1 MSTGHAKTKGDLFNF
16 DGLTENTVAPAPSKI
31 KKKKESIPFYI
42 KALDKISLNL
52 NIETAENTVVVE
64 AKKDIF
70 VKNEIIYDDLKLPE
84 DAQVVQPKQPPEG
97 SYESIWKKPR
107 IRPNVDFEEEM
118 DQDEEF
124 DFDDEEELDC
134 AIEAPSIKINRHIY
148 HKYFTQSET
157 QPSSAPEEPQE
168 ETSEDTLKAPAVQE
182 EPIEEEPVEEK
193 TCVPGPAREYVE
205 VVDELHGTIRKMKK
219 DPLLEH
225 IELCNTSLR
234 HKSISDLYSIKEER
248 ITNEPINEV

>member
-1 MSTGHAKTKGDLFNF
+1 MSIEHAKTKRSLFDF
-16 DGLTENTVAPAPSKI
+16 EGLTENTVAPAPSKI
-31 KKKKESIPFYI
+31 KKKKERIPFYI
-42 KALDKISLNL
+42 KALDKISSNL

-148 HKYFTQSET
+148 HKYFTQPET
-157 QPSSAPEEPQE
+157 QPLSAPEEPQE

-234 HKSISDLYSIKEER
+234 HKSINDLYSIKEER

>member
-16 DGLTENTVAPAPSKI
+16 DGLTENTVAPAPPKT
-31 KKKKESIPFYI
+31 KKKKERIPFYI
-42 KALDKISLNL
+42 KALDKISSNL

-70 VKNEIIYDDLKLPE
+70 VKNEIIYDDLRLPE
-84 DAQVVQPKQPPEG
+84 DVQVVQPKQPPEG
-97 SYESIWKKPR
+97 SYKSIWQKPK
-107 IRPNVDFEEEM
+107 IRPNIDFEEEM
-118 DQDEEF
+118 DPDEEF
-124 DFDDEEELDC
+124 DFDDEELDC
-134 AIEAPSIKINRHIY
+134 VITAPIRIKKSIY
-148 HKYFTQSET
+148 SKYSIQPNT

-234 HKSISDLYSIKEER
+234 HKSINDLYSIKEER